1 MALWN
6 GLKDKITRDALIA
19 FFNITIGVVIVSLAL
34 NLFLIPNKLA
44 AGGVSG
50 LATVIFYTFGI
61 SVGPTIIFFNIVLII
76 VGVMVFGRGFG
87 YRTLYGSFSL
97 GFIVYLTRN
106 LPAVTQD
113 PFLASL
119 YGGILSGIGLGIVFW
134 YGANTGG
141 TDILAQIFT
150 RYSNFAIGQIFL
162 VIDLVVILLAWSVF
176 GAQLALYALIAVMI
190 TGRAIDLV
198 LEGIT
203 YEKAAFIISDRSSE
217 ITQAII
223 DELDRGASLLGSQG
237 AYTGKEQKIILC
249 VVSRR
254 QLEHLR
260 EIVGRIDKKAFTI
273 ITDAREVRGEGFRS
287 F

>member
-1 MALWN
+1 MALLSR
-6 GLKDKITRDALIA
+6 LKNSITRDSLIA
-19 FFNITIGVVIVSLAL
+19 FFNITVGVVIVSMAL

-50 LATVIFYTFGI
+50 LATVIFYTIGL
-61 SVGPTIIFFNIVLII
+61 SVGPTIIFFNIILIFA
-76 VGVMVFGRGFG
+76 GVMVFGRGFG

-97 GFIVYLTRN
+97 GVMVYLTRN
-106 LPAVTQD
+106 LPAVTDD

-134 YGANTGG
+134 HGANTGG
-141 TDILAQIFT
+141 TDILAQIMS
-150 RYSNFAIGQIFL
+150 RYSNLAIGQIFL

-203 YEKAAFIISDRSSE
+203 YEKAAFIISDKTTE
-217 ITQAII
+217 ITGAILN
-223 DELDRGASLLGSQG
+223 ELDRGATLLGSQG

>member
-1 MALWN
+1 MALLS
-6 GLKDKITRDALIA
+6 GLKNSITRDSLIA
-19 FFNITIGVVIVSLAL
+19 FFNITVGVVIVSMAL

-50 LATVIFYTFGI
+50 LATVIFYTIGL
-61 SVGPTIIFFNIVLII
+61 SVGPTIIFFNIILIFA
-76 VGVMVFGRGFG
+76 GVMVFGRGFG

-97 GFIVYLTRN
+97 GVMVYLTRN
-106 LPAVTQD
+106 LPAVTDD

-134 YGANTGG
+134 HGANTGG
-141 TDILAQIFT
+141 TDILAQIMS
-150 RYSNFAIGQIFL
+150 RYSNLAIGQIFL

-203 YEKAAFIISDRSSE
+203 YEKAAFIISDKTTE
-217 ITQAII
+217 ITGAILN
-223 DELDRGASLLGSQG
+223 ELDRGATLLGSQG